1 MKKIIV
7 FVCACLGL
15 SLGGCAT
22 FEIEPASHARLAS
35 GKYVH
40 MPLVSPDED
49 RLLREATERAMALH
63 SQLRAFDAANKAVEN
78 RILQLQAEMQ
88 QGATGNRRAIVQSP
102 KTSPKAPHSI
112 ESSRFDVRFAKGS
125 VALDKKVI
133 ADLSKALGSGNF
145 SQNPKAAE
153 FKQLVVLQVV
163 THKKQGLD
171 SFNARR
177 LGAIHDEFKKH
188 NVPMAAVKLKIVRVA
203 MHPVIDQKADGNAS
217 RTIQLNSVRVGK
229 LEL

>member
-1 MKKIIV
+1 MKKIILLL
-7 FVCACLGL
+7 CACL
-15 SLGGCAT
+15 SVVLGGCST
-22 FEIEPASHARLAS
+22 FEIEPSSHARLAS

-78 RILQLQAEMQ
+78 RILQLQAEIQ
-88 QGATGNRRAIVQSP
+88 QGTKGNRRAIVQPP
-102 KTSPKAPHSI
+102 KTPHPI
-112 ESSRFDVRFAKGS
+112 QSSRFDVRFAKGS

-145 SQNPKAAE
+145 AQNPKTAE

-203 MHPVIDQKADGNAS
+203 MHQVLDQKADGNAS

>member
-1 MKKIIV
+1 MKKIILLL
-7 FVCACLGL
+7 CACVSAGL
-15 SLGGCAT
+15 SGCAT

-78 RILQLQAEMQ
+78 RILQLQAEVQ
-88 QGATGNRRAIVQSP
+88 QGTKGNRRAIVQPP
-102 KTSPKAPHSI
+102 KTQDPI
-112 ESSRFDVRFAKGS
+112 QSSRFDVRFAKGS

-133 ADLSKALGSGNF
+133 AALSKALGSGNF
-145 SQNPKAAE
+145 SQNPQAAE

-203 MHPVIDQKADGNAS
+203 MHQVLDQKADGNAS